1 MVLETLGRDTGW
13 VTAATALAR
22 GAEGD
27 APHLIYLPEAPVTLE
42 RICAD
47 VEVVLGRLGRC
58 VLAVCEGLKDPS
70 GNPFGAVVQADRDG
84 VRRLAATLGHS
95 LARSIGERLK
105 IRARA
110 EKPGLVGRCFGPL
123 ASEADRAASRRCG
136 ELAAR
141 AAADGATGV
150 MATPQGEL
158 AALEAVA
165 GQVREFPHHW
175 ISNGGNDVSREF
187 VEWLEPIAGTVSS
200 HARLPIL

>member
-1 MVLETLGRDTGW
+1 
-13 VTAATALAR
+13 
-22 GAEGD
+22 
-27 APHLIYLPEAPVTLE
+27 
-42 RICAD
+42 
-47 VEVVLGRLGRC
+47 
-58 VLAVCEGLKDPS
+58 
-70 GNPFGAVVQADRDG
+70 VVQADRDG